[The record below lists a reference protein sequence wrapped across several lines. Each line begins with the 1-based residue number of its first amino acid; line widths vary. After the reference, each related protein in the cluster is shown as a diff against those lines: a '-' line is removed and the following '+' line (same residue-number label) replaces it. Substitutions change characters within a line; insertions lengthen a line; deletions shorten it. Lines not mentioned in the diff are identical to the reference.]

1 MEQTGKFSNG
11 RAALGL
17 LALVILA
24 AAQLGAQLLASLPLM
39 VGAPVWLGNVLAGVL
54 YAALGVAGL
63 LLLCGKGLRVTPE
76 ECRFAP
82 VRLRPVWAAS
92 AVLMPALAA
101 GALLCQPGHWQ
112 AGSAED
118 ATAVA
123 AGAVFFFGAGTG
135 IVEEAVF
142 RGVLMTAVERRW
154 NKTAAV
160 LGPSLA
166 FALLHVLGRELSFAG
181 ILQLLAAG
189 TAVGLL
195 FSLVAYES
203 GTVWCGA
210 AMHAVW
216 NMVMIGGVL
225 HIGDLKHGKA
235 VAVQLALAHK
245 GVPAVFL
252 ALFMRHK
259 RVGQYAVSH
268 DRAAFLPEDTV
279 RNIPKIRGVAPLA
292 PVVHVRLVRA
302 ACRENTVQRSG
313 NAV

>member
-76 ECRFAP
+76 ECRLAP

-118 ATAVA
+118 AAAVA
-123 AGAVFFFGAGTG
+123 AGAVFF
-135 IVEEAVF
+135 
-142 RGVLMTAVERRW
+142 VERRW

-189 TAVGLL
+189 TAVGVL

-225 HIGDLKHGKA
+225 HIGPEPDGYALLNYVLDSASPLVTGGDFGVEASLPSIA
-235 VAVQLALAHK
+235 VYLGFSALAL
-245 GVPAVFL
+245 
-252 ALFMRHK
+252 
-259 RVGQYAVSH
+259 
-268 DRAAFLPEDTV
+268 
-279 RNIPKIRGVAPLA
+279 
-292 PVVHVRLVRA
+292 VRLK
-302 ACRENTVQRSG
+302 RSK
-313 NAV
+313 AFAHTA

>member
-76 ECRFAP
+76 ECRLAP
-82 VRLRPVWAAS
+82 VRLRPVWGGERGADARAGGGRAAVS
-92 AVLMPALAA
+92 TGTLA
-101 GALLCQPGHWQ
+101 GWVCGGRRGGGGGRGIFLRRGH
-112 AGSAED
+112 
-118 ATAVA
+118 
-123 AGAVFFFGAGTG
+123 G

-189 TAVGLL
+189 TAVGR
-195 FSLVAYES
+195 
-203 GTVWCGA
+203 
-210 AMHAVW
+210 AVLA
-216 NMVMIGGVL
+216 GGL
-225 HIGDLKHGKA
+225 
-235 VAVQLALAHK
+235 
-245 GVPAVFL
+245 
-252 ALFMRHK
+252 
-259 RVGQYAVSH
+259 
-268 DRAAFLPEDTV
+268 
-279 RNIPKIRGVAPLA
+279 
-292 PVVHVRLVRA
+292 
-302 ACRENTVQRSG
+302 
-313 NAV
+313 

>member
-76 ECRFAP
+76 ECRLAP

-118 ATAVA
+118 AAAVA

-189 TAVGLL
+189 TAVGVL

-225 HIGDLKHGKA
+225 HIG
-235 VAVQLALAHK
+235 
-245 GVPAVFL
+245 
-252 ALFMRHK
+252 
-259 RVGQYAVSH
+259 
-268 DRAAFLPEDTV
+268 PEPD
-279 RNIPKIRGVAPLA
+279 
-292 PVVHVRLVRA
+292 
-302 ACRENTVQRSG
+302 
-313 NAV
+313 

>member
-76 ECRFAP
+76 ECRLAP

-118 ATAVA
+118 A
-123 AGAVFFFGAGTG
+123 
-135 IVEEAVF
+135 
-142 RGVLMTAVERRW
+142 
-154 NKTAAV
+154 AAV
-160 LGPSLA
+160 CVLLYFR
-166 FALLHVLGRELSFAG
+166 FAQRSR
-181 ILQLLAAG
+181 
-189 TAVGLL
+189 
-195 FSLVAYES
+195 
-203 GTVWCGA
+203 
-210 AMHAVW
+210 
-216 NMVMIGGVL
+216 
-225 HIGDLKHGKA
+225 KA
-235 VAVQLALAHK
+235 V
-245 GVPAVFL
+245 
-252 ALFMRHK
+252 
-259 RVGQYAVSH
+259 
-268 DRAAFLPEDTV
+268 
-279 RNIPKIRGVAPLA
+279 
-292 PVVHVRLVRA
+292 
-302 ACRENTVQRSG
+302 
-313 NAV
+313 

>member
-154 NKTAAV
+154 NKTAAARPLPGVCPAARPGAGAELCGHTAASCGGHCGGRSV
-160 LGPSLA
+160 L
-166 FALLHVLGRELSFAG
+166 AG
-181 ILQLLAAG
+181 
-189 TAVGLL
+189 GL
-195 FSLVAYES
+195 
-203 GTVWCGA
+203 
-210 AMHAVW
+210 
-216 NMVMIGGVL
+216 
-225 HIGDLKHGKA
+225 
-235 VAVQLALAHK
+235 
-245 GVPAVFL
+245 
-252 ALFMRHK
+252 
-259 RVGQYAVSH
+259 
-268 DRAAFLPEDTV
+268 
-279 RNIPKIRGVAPLA
+279 
-292 PVVHVRLVRA
+292 
-302 ACRENTVQRSG
+302 
-313 NAV
+313 

>member
-76 ECRFAP
+76 ECRLAP

-118 ATAVA
+118 AAAVA

-189 TAVGLL
+189 TAVGVL

-225 HIGDLKHGKA
+225 HIGLEPDGY
-235 VAVQLALAHK
+235 ALLNYVLDSAS
-245 GVPAVFL
+245 P
-252 ALFMRHK
+252 
-259 RVGQYAVSH
+259 
-268 DRAAFLPEDTV
+268 
-279 RNIPKIRGVAPLA
+279 
-292 PVVHVRLVRA
+292 LVRGI
-302 ACRENTVQRSG
+302 S
-313 NAV
+313 

>member
-24 AAQLGAQLLASLPLM
+24 AAQLDAQLLASLPLM

-76 ECRFAP
+76 ECRLAP

-118 ATAVA
+118 A
-123 AGAVFFFGAGTG
+123 
-135 IVEEAVF
+135 
-142 RGVLMTAVERRW
+142 
-154 NKTAAV
+154 AAV
-160 LGPSLA
+160 
-166 FALLHVLGRELSFAG
+166 
-181 ILQLLAAG
+181 AAG
-189 TAVGLL
+189 TAVGVL

-203 GTVWCGA
+203 GTVWCSA

-225 HIGDLKHGKA
+225 HIGPEPDGYALLNYVLDSASPLVTGGDFGVEASLPSIA
-235 VAVQLALAHK
+235 VYLGFSALAL
-245 GVPAVFL
+245 
-252 ALFMRHK
+252 
-259 RVGQYAVSH
+259 
-268 DRAAFLPEDTV
+268 
-279 RNIPKIRGVAPLA
+279 
-292 PVVHVRLVRA
+292 VRLK
-302 ACRENTVQRSG
+302 RSK
-313 NAV
+313 AFAHTA

>member
-76 ECRFAP
+76 ECRLAP

-118 ATAVA
+118 AAAVA

-154 NKTAAV
+154 NKTAA
-160 LGPSLA
+160 GA
-166 FALLHVLGRELSFAG
+166 
-181 ILQLLAAG
+181 
-189 TAVGLL
+189 AVGVL

-225 HIGDLKHGKA
+225 HIGPEPDGYALLNYVLDSASPLVTGGDFGVEASLPSIA
-235 VAVQLALAHK
+235 VYLGFSALAL
-245 GVPAVFL
+245 
-252 ALFMRHK
+252 
-259 RVGQYAVSH
+259 
-268 DRAAFLPEDTV
+268 
-279 RNIPKIRGVAPLA
+279 
-292 PVVHVRLVRA
+292 VRLK
-302 ACRENTVQRSG
+302 RSK
-313 NAV
+313 AFAHTA

>member
-76 ECRFAP
+76 ECRLAP

-101 GALLCQPGHWQ
+101 GAVLMPALAAGALLCQPGHWQ
-112 AGSAED
+112 TGSAED
-118 ATAVA
+118 AAAVA

-189 TAVGLL
+189 TAVGVL

-225 HIGDLKHGKA
+225 HIGPEPDGYALLNYVLDSASPLVTGGDFGVEASLPSIA
-235 VAVQLALAHK
+235 VYLGSSALAL
-245 GVPAVFL
+245 
-252 ALFMRHK
+252 
-259 RVGQYAVSH
+259 
-268 DRAAFLPEDTV
+268 
-279 RNIPKIRGVAPLA
+279 
-292 PVVHVRLVRA
+292 VRLK
-302 ACRENTVQRSG
+302 RSK
-313 NAV
+313 AFAHTA

>member
-76 ECRFAP
+76 ECRLAP

-101 GALLCQPGHWQ
+101 GALLCQPGLWQ

-118 ATAVA
+118 AAAVA

-142 RGVLMTAVERRW
+142 RGVL
-154 NKTAAV
+154 
-160 LGPSLA
+160 
-166 FALLHVLGRELSFAG
+166 
-181 ILQLLAAG
+181 ILAAG
-189 TAVGLL
+189 TAVGVL

-225 HIGDLKHGKA
+225 HIGPEPDGYALLNYVLDSASPLVTGGDFGVEASLPSIA
-235 VAVQLALAHK
+235 VYLGFSALAL
-245 GVPAVFL
+245 
-252 ALFMRHK
+252 
-259 RVGQYAVSH
+259 
-268 DRAAFLPEDTV
+268 
-279 RNIPKIRGVAPLA
+279 
-292 PVVHVRLVRA
+292 VRLK
-302 ACRENTVQRSG
+302 RSK
-313 NAV
+313 AFAHTA

>member
-76 ECRFAP
+76 ECRLAP

-118 ATAVA
+118 AATM
-123 AGAVFFFGAGTG
+123 G
-135 IVEEAVF
+135 
-142 RGVLMTAVERRW
+142 
-154 NKTAAV
+154 
-160 LGPSLA
+160 
-166 FALLHVLGRELSFAG
+166 
-181 ILQLLAAG
+181 
-189 TAVGLL
+189 
-195 FSLVAYES
+195 
-203 GTVWCGA
+203 C
-210 AMHAVW
+210 
-216 NMVMIGGVL
+216 
-225 HIGDLKHGKA
+225 
-235 VAVQLALAHK
+235 
-245 GVPAVFL
+245 
-252 ALFMRHK
+252 
-259 RVGQYAVSH
+259 
-268 DRAAFLPEDTV
+268 
-279 RNIPKIRGVAPLA
+279 
-292 PVVHVRLVRA
+292 
-302 ACRENTVQRSG
+302 
-313 NAV
+313 

>member
-189 TAVGLL
+189 TAVGVL

-225 HIGDLKHGKA
+225 HIG
-235 VAVQLALAHK
+235 
-245 GVPAVFL
+245 
-252 ALFMRHK
+252 
-259 RVGQYAVSH
+259 
-268 DRAAFLPEDTV
+268 PEPD
-279 RNIPKIRGVAPLA
+279 
-292 PVVHVRLVRA
+292 
-302 ACRENTVQRSG
+302 
-313 NAV
+313 

>member
-76 ECRFAP
+76 ECRLAP

-118 ATAVA
+118 AAAVA
-123 AGAVFFFGAGTG
+123 AGAVFFFFGAGTG

-189 TAVGLL
+189 TAVGVL

-203 GTVWCGA
+203 GTVWCAQPCTPYGI
-210 AMHAVW
+210 W
-216 NMVMIGGVL
+216 
-225 HIGDLKHGKA
+225 
-235 VAVQLALAHK
+235 
-245 GVPAVFL
+245 
-252 ALFMRHK
+252 
-259 RVGQYAVSH
+259 
-268 DRAAFLPEDTV
+268 
-279 RNIPKIRGVAPLA
+279 
-292 PVVHVRLVRA
+292 
-302 ACRENTVQRSG
+302 
-313 NAV
+313 

>member
-76 ECRFAP
+76 ECRLAP

-118 ATAVA
+118 AAAVA
-123 AGAVFFFGAGTG
+123 AGAVFF
-135 IVEEAVF
+135 
-142 RGVLMTAVERRW
+142 
-154 NKTAAV
+154 

-189 TAVGLL
+189 TAVGVL

-210 AMHAVW
+210 SMHAVW

-225 HIGDLKHGKA
+225 HIGPEPDGYALLNYVLDSASPLVTGGDFGVEASLPSIA
-235 VAVQLALAHK
+235 VYLGFSALAL
-245 GVPAVFL
+245 
-252 ALFMRHK
+252 
-259 RVGQYAVSH
+259 
-268 DRAAFLPEDTV
+268 
-279 RNIPKIRGVAPLA
+279 
-292 PVVHVRLVRA
+292 VRLK
-302 ACRENTVQRSG
+302 RSK
-313 NAV
+313 AFAHTA